1 MGLWKIDT
9 VSREGWH
16 QQQLRRHRIISILEA
31 VGLIAFAVG
40 MWFLFQ
46 WAADVMRP

>member
-1 MGLWKIDT
+1 MGLWKIDN
-9 VSREGWH
+9 VSSEEWSRRMM
-16 QQQLRRHRIISILEA
+16 RRHRIISILEV
-31 VGLIAFAVG
+31 VGLIAFVVG